1 MRKLLLGTTALAAA
15 ATLSANALADV
26 SISGYYEWRYESRSS
41 QVAAYDGTKFGNDSE
56 VKIQFSNKT
65 DSGLDVGLKMEM
77 LSDAGD
83 SQIQESALTISGG
96 FGKVILGG
104 DDGVNDIIPVA
115 ANDLIGEEMYYT
127 SGASA
132 AADTELGIKN
142 GDMAGLIGDA
152 NSVTYMLPAM
162 GGLTAGV
169 SYLDGGA
176 AGDADGTEFGVSYSM
191 EAGGASVT
199 IAGATGTLEVSG
211 QTKDRDSQTLGV
223 SVSAGNITATVNQAT
238 FEDFEDDEEG
248 MAAAVSIKVS
258 DAMKIGVFTSK
269 VEDDDTTSLEEY
281 TNTGAE
287 LNYTIAPGLSAII
300 NVEDYDYK
308 AGSTGKTADNGTVS
322 KLTIKATF

>member
-1 MRKLLLGTTALAAA
+1 MRKILLGTTALAAA

-41 QVAAYDGTKFGNDSE
+41 QVTDYDGTQFGNDSE

-83 SQIQESALTISGG
+83 STIQESALTISGG

-127 SGASA
+127 SGASL

-152 NSVTYMLPAM
+152 NSITYMLPAM

-176 AGDADGTEFGVSYSM
+176 KGDADGTEFGVGYSM
-191 EAGGASVT
+191 DAGGASVT
-199 IAGATGTLEVSG
+199 IAGATGTLEVTG

-223 SVSAGNITATVNQAT
+223 SVSAGNLTATVNQAT

-248 MAAAVSIKVS
+248 MAAAVSIKLS
-258 DAMKIGVFTSK
+258 DAMKIGVFTSQ
-269 VEDDDTTSLEEY
+269 VEDDDATSLEEY

-287 LNYTIAPGLSAII
+287 LNYTIAPGLNAII